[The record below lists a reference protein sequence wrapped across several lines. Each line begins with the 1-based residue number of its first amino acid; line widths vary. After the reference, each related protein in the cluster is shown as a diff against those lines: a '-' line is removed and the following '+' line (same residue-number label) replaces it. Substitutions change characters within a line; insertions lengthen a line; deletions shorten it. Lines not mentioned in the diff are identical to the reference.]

1 MPWLHIIR
9 IMFFIGWQR
18 SMGENWMT
26 SGPSAHTHVPLL
38 DAALTIQHSSAPL
51 GWTNVLVEQTLLR
64 NGELYVAGLAEHM
77 ICLVMDN
84 EYVLEQQ
91 RNGSTFVHTFSP
103 GQAQLLPVETSGFWR
118 SERDVRLLHMQF
130 SPHFLSRVAEESFNL
145 DGAHVEL
152 EDRFLMEDAQVI
164 HIGYALLAEMLN
176 GGPNGHAYSSM
187 LSHALATHLLRK
199 YAGARREP
207 EQRGWISRQ
216 EIRRVLDYIHDH
228 LSEDISMDDLAR
240 AASLSVSHLNA
251 VFRQTMGLAP
261 HRYILHQ
268 RIERAKNLLLLGGL
282 SAAEVA
288 AEVGFYDQSHLNR
301 HMRRLLGVTPAALQ
315 RQRNVQILR

>member
-1 MPWLHIIR
+1 
-9 IMFFIGWQR
+9 
-18 SMGENWMT
+18 MT
-26 SGPSAHTHVPLL
+26 HPYPNEPHLPLI
-38 DAALTIQHSSAPL
+38 DSALTVQHSSSTL

-64 NGELYVAGLAEHM
+64 SGELYVAGLAEHM
-77 ICLVMDN
+77 VCLVLDDD
-84 EYVLEQQ
+84 YVLEQQ
-91 RNGSTFVHTFSP
+91 RNGTTFVHTFSR

-118 SERDVRLLHMQF
+118 TRRDVRLLHLQF
-130 SPHFLSRVAEESFNL
+130 SSHFLSQVAEESFNL
-145 DGAHVEL
+145 DGAQVEL
-152 EDRFLMEDAQVI
+152 EDRFLMEDAQVM
-164 HIGYALLAEMLN
+164 HVGYALLAEMLD
-176 GGPNGHAYSSM
+176 GGPNGHAYSSA
-187 LSHALATHLLRK
+187 LAHALAIHLLRR

-207 EQRGWISRQ
+207 ERQRRVLRQ

-228 LSEDISMDDLAR
+228 LSDDITMEDLAS

-268 RIERAKNLLLLGGL
+268 RVERAKNLLLGSRL